1 MPALGCLARS
11 QLYKHTHS
19 VLPALPSCAP
29 AARMH
34 RSSLWFVSHKN
45 DVISSL
51 HTHILKGECTAM
63 QHISQ
68 VQVEF
73 ELEEEEDFI
82 ELWF

>member
-1 MPALGCLARS
+1 M
-11 QLYKHTHS
+11 
-19 VLPALPSCAP
+19 
-29 AARMH
+29 
-34 RSSLWFVSHKN
+34 SHKN

-51 HTHILKGECTAM
+51 HIHILKGECTAM

-82 ELWF
+82 EL